1 MEFDQLGGIGLIQH
15 VLRTPQAAVGKK
27 IAEVTD
33 VPAFIRA
40 CLGHDSHLISR
51 ISSPE
56 PIFYSPIPV
65 PNSYTP
71 ILQVLLT
78 WCCGVK
84 RKIVKDVPVLEHIL
98 LDWRIWHKASEET
111 WKWLLWK
118 LEKLLAEEST
128 VNKQCFNR
136 AGAIV
141 KLLLTSKVC
150 ACGRVPDVWI
160 DG

>member
-1 MEFDQLGGIGLIQH
+1 M
-15 VLRTPQAAVGKK
+15 
-27 IAEVTD
+27 
-33 VPAFIRA
+33 
-40 CLGHDSHLISR
+40 
-51 ISSPE
+51 
-56 PIFYSPIPV
+56 
-65 PNSYTP
+65 
-71 ILQVLLT
+71 
-78 WCCGVK
+78 
-84 RKIVKDVPVLEHIL
+84 KDVPVLEHIL

-160 DG
+160 DR